1 MSYDFRL
8 PLKTELTPQEDEL
21 YDSDALPTDVLNGDM
36 SSSRESSSTSDSL
49 YAIPPP
55 RIMRTIARNRQNSE
69 HFSIRDVPPL
79 SLDGTSDSAAHHRTC
94 PLRVV
99 NEDLTPFITSSST
112 VTDWTSR
119 IRLKEKS
126 ARVTINFTN
135 PFAEQKQERPMASL
149 QAAVNEK
156 RKVNAELDDMTQQLQ
171 NAFKEF
177 HKAEKLGTQL
187 CSQSPI
193 AKGQPTPTEYH
204 SIFAAPPPGKI
215 LAGSLR
221 LPDCYTCIRHL
232 HEIMD
237 EKRHEEHL
245 ERRAEEELLQKRKQE
260 QEHLRAQKEYRR
272 QTRSMRYWTSTP
284 VIARTPTTTWIEDAQ
299 DVRDLRSNPSI
310 QASPKVDSKPKPEA
324 APATSTSAAP
334 KDKPKSFTSPP
345 VDLVK
350 TSPPRVPSS
359 DARAKSPASYSR
371 ADCVQALGKADTAA
385 KAASA
390 AAKTK
395 AEQTK
400 GRLRLCD
407 AAKKILAAQEQAE
420 EDAQWDNVD
429 LSDDEGWDKVAED
442 EAAEKWEV
450 LEK

>member
-1 MSYDFRL
+1 M
-8 PLKTELTPQEDEL
+8 
-21 YDSDALPTDVLNGDM
+21 
-36 SSSRESSSTSDSL
+36 
-49 YAIPPP
+49 P
-55 RIMRTIARNRQNSE
+55 R
-69 HFSIRDVPPL
+69 
-79 SLDGTSDSAAHHRTC
+79 C

-119 IRLKEKS
+119 IRLKQKS

-310 QASPKVDSKPKPEA
+310 QVSPMVLLVDDVLTASRLSHHGHMIIGIRHLRFQLLRKLPSRPL
-324 APATSTSAAP
+324 ATA
-334 KDKPKSFTSPP
+334 
-345 VDLVK
+345 
-350 TSPPRVPSS
+350 
-359 DARAKSPASYSR
+359 
-371 ADCVQALGKADTAA
+371 
-385 KAASA
+385 
-390 AAKTK
+390 
-395 AEQTK
+395 
-400 GRLRLCD
+400 
-407 AAKKILAAQEQAE
+407 
-420 EDAQWDNVD
+420 
-429 LSDDEGWDKVAED
+429 
-442 EAAEKWEV
+442 
-450 LEK
+450 